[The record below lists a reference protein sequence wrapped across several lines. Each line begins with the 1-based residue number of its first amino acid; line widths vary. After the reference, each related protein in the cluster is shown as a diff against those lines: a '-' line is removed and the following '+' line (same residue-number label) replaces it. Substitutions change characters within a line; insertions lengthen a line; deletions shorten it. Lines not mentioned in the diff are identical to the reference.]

1 MFLEPSISFQLSF
14 FPPNS
19 KDSINFQP
27 SRLGGGEGRRDVG
40 REGEGRREGWRERGG
55 GGERRANGVYILN
68 LKLNY
73 ILDT

>member
-27 SRLGGGEGRRDVG
+27 SRLGGGEGRRDETEG
-40 REGEGRREGWRERGG
+40 REFCRERGR
-55 GGERRANGVYILN
+55 GEEEGKEGKRGLYI
-68 LKLNY
+68 KLETK
-73 ILDT
+73 LHS